1 MTLGKFHAAL
11 TAGVFLA
18 VSATAQD
25 AGDTTAPETGAEAAS
40 AEGAA
45 APTISAFSITPAPD
59 PLSSAAAV
67 YATYQSD
74 VSDIEQH
81 KFENVEG
88 IQEALTDLGSQNAE
102 QLSRGWIAYSAL
114 VASQSPEFRAAVRD
128 VEGYYGRDF
137 LVRGLQTDSRYA
149 RKINGGTTAVGA
161 ALNAGAADAQR
172 LQSTAEYVKEQAYS
186 LQAFGWAKG
195 KLGDSGA
202 LATRLRA
209 DSMIG
214 RTARPNMTTALDAP
228 DIGSVL
234 STAGRS
240 GAPSVWNS
248 VSGSADRLQVVNVSN
263 ITSRNSPL
271 SVSVGSEQVADKIAT
286 LAVYRVLGSED
297 ATGVAPVQSAMTE
310 GQTSGCMN
318 MAQLNLQ
325 QCIAATH
332 QHFEVPFCLG
342 EHALAEIGSC
352 IAKVSN

>member
-1 MTLGKFHAAL
+1 MRMKPGKFQTVLIAGMAVAMTAL
-11 TAGVFLA
+11 
-18 VSATAQD
+18 AQE
-25 AGDTTAPETGAEAAS
+25 TAPATNEPETAVL
-40 AEGAA
+40 
-45 APTISAFSITPAPD
+45 APVAIPQPAPD

-263 ITSRNSPL
+263 ITSSNSPQPVRRTTSCRK
-271 SVSVGSEQVADKIAT
+271 SVSSS
-286 LAVYRVLGSED
+286 VL
-297 ATGVAPVQSAMTE
+297 SA
-310 GQTSGCMN
+310 N
-318 MAQLNLQ
+318 AR
-325 QCIAATH
+325 
-332 QHFEVPFCLG
+332 
-342 EHALAEIGSC
+342 
-352 IAKVSN
+352 

>member
-128 VEGYYGRDF
+128 VDDR
-137 LVRGLQTDSRYA
+137 LHGLISDATENRQLSSIILMLRRQTQIFDLRSMPERFQD
-149 RKINGGTTAVGA
+149 TA
-161 ALNAGAADAQR
+161 
-172 LQSTAEYVKEQAYS
+172 AEH
-186 LQAFGWAKG
+186 L
-195 KLGDSGA
+195 DI
-202 LATRLRA
+202 LRC
-209 DSMIG
+209 I
-214 RTARPNMTTALDAP
+214 
-228 DIGSVL
+228 
-234 STAGRS
+234 RS
-240 GAPSVWNS
+240 G
-248 VSGSADRLQVVNVSN
+248 
-263 ITSRNSPL
+263 
-271 SVSVGSEQVADKIAT
+271 
-286 LAVYRVLGSED
+286 D
-297 ATGVAPVQSAMTE
+297 AE
-310 GQTSGCMN
+310 
-318 MAQLNLQ
+318 
-325 QCIAATH
+325 AA
-332 QHFEVPFCLG
+332 
-342 EHALAEIGSC
+342 
-352 IAKVSN
+352 